1 MSKEKENLSYDK
13 ALKELKMIVGQ
24 LQEEAV
30 SIDDLSNKAK
40 RAAELIKYCRE
51 KLRRTEGDLKSLFE
65 E

>member
-1 MSKEKENLSYDK
+1 MSLENENISYDK
-13 ALKELKMIVGQ
+13 AMKELKMIVGQ
-24 LQEEAV
+24 LQDEAV

-65 E
+65 D

>member
-1 MSKEKENLSYDK
+1 MSLENENLSYDK
-13 ALKELKMIVGQ
+13 AMQELKMIVGQ

-51 KLRRTEGDLKSLFE
+51 KLRTTETDLKGLFE
-65 E
+65 T

>member
-1 MSKEKENLSYDK
+1 MSLDKENISYDK
-13 ALKELKMIVGQ
+13 AMQELKMIVGQ

-40 RAAELIKYCRE
+40 RAAELISYCRE
-51 KLRRTEGDLKSLFE
+51 KLRSTEGDLKSLFE

>member
-30 SIDDLSNKAK
+30 SVDDLSNKAK